1 MTALFALPGFA
12 LVITAHAAL
21 ADTGRGDLCLD
32 PHERARRP
40 F

>member
-1 MTALFALPGFA
+1 MTSLFALSGFA

-21 ADTGRGDLCLD
+21 ADTGDFCLD

>member
-1 MTALFALPGFA
+1 MTSLFALSGFA

-21 ADTGRGDLCLD
+21 ADTGRRDFCLD